1 MKTNMLKGHISVAE
15 SWSLGELVKAGWTEA
30 DLEWETLT
38 ENAVRALA
46 GHKTAA
52 GHEAAAG
59 AVRIARATFDA
70 DDPRLGTA
78 LANHALCLAEGNGD
92 NANRLLR
99 EAIAVWRGNG
109 PWIEKMTAPRT
120 ARSSLFHLRMELR
133 HRETYEQNWQVK
145 WRAMADDVVQLLE
158 RVADPTPV
166 EPERAA
172 AALASWQRE
181 RPAMLND
188 TRKLL
193 AAVRLLLV

>member
-1 MKTNMLKGHISVAE
+1 MAE
-15 SWSLGELVKAGWTEA
+15 SWSLGELLKAGWTEA

-38 ENAVRALA
+38 ETFVRLHAE
-46 GHKTAA
+46 GETDP
-52 GHEAAAG
+52 GREAAAM
-59 AVRIARATFDA
+59 AVQVAREAFDT

-78 LANHALCLAEGNGD
+78 LANHALCLVERSSD
-92 NANRLLR
+92 NANRLMQ
-99 EAIAVWRGNG
+99 EAIAIWRRNG

-145 WRAMADDVVQLLE
+145 WREMVEDAVQRLE
-158 RVADPTPV
+158 GVADPV
-166 EPERAA
+166 SIEPDWAGS
-172 AALASWQRE
+172 ALAAWHRE

-193 AAVRLLLV
+193 AAVRLLLVRGNTP